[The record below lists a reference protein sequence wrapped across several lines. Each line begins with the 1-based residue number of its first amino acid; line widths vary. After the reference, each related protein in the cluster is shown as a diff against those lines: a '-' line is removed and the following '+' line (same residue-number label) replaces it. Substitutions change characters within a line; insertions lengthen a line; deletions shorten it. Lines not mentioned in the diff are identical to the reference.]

1 VDQDHSEE
9 EEVKT
14 IEMTHNQF
22 FTEEPVEAET
32 ISEEEKE
39 VVTEAIAIESLIDQ
53 KDQFFR
59 RLLHH
64 KL

>member
-1 VDQDHSEE
+1 
-9 EEVKT
+9 
-14 IEMTHNQF
+14 MTHNQF

-39 VVTEAIAIESLIDQ
+39 VVTEAIAIESLKDQ